1 MLIYLFFIV
10 WMEHDDC
17 LKELLMNTRR
27 IGFMSIAKLAAALC
41 LALLA
46 GCGSIPTMM
55 PDMAMQP

>member
-10 WMEHDDC
+10 WMEHDDR

-46 GCGSIPTMM
+46 GCGQYP
-55 PDMAMQP
+55 P